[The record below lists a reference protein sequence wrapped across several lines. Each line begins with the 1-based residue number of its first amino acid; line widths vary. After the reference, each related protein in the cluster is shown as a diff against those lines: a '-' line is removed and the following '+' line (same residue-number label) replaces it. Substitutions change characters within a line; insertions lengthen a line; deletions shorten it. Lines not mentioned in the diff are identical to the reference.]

1 MGCDIHG
8 FVRVRSHKAG
18 PWHFVSTVPS
28 GRNYALFAL
37 LAGVRNYDEATPIS
51 EPRGLPD
58 DLQWLIDPD
67 RPHSDDDYD
76 KPDYYFNDVGDHSQ
90 SFFSLKE
97 LREWDGWDRGTPRTR
112 LLERAEY
119 ERVKKEGG
127 EPKSCDAW
135 GPAIVKVSQA
145 DVENGSAP
153 NNWTH
158 VWYTWTPPMRD
169 ELKHFLGW
177 LEYLNTE
184 YGWMERNGGDVQIVI
199 GFDS

>member
-37 LAGVRNYDEATPIS
+37 LAGVRNYDEAEPIS

-58 DLQWLIDPD
+58 DLQWLSGSRLP
-67 RPHSDDDYD
+67 RDDSAYD

-97 LREWDGWDRGTPRTR
+97 LREWDG
-112 LLERAEY
+112 
-119 ERVKKEGG
+119 
-127 EPKSCDAW
+127 
-135 GPAIVKVSQA
+135 
-145 DVENGSAP
+145 
-153 NNWTH
+153 
-158 VWYTWTPPMRD
+158 D
-169 ELKHFLGW
+169 ELAFEGPVAEFATWCTKEH
-177 LEYLNTE
+177 
-184 YGWMERNGGDVQIVI
+184 D
-199 GFDS
+199 